1 LDLAPL
7 LKLLVNADAPTGIL
21 HLANSGECS
30 WQEYAQWALDCCHA
44 EGIPMKARTIGASS
58 LAEMKSFIAKR
69 PVYSV
74 LSSARYEALTGVTP
88 RPWQEAVADFVR
100 EHVKR

>member
-1 LDLAPL
+1 LKPFLASRQEGGL
-7 LKLLVNADAPTGIL
+7 L

-44 EGIPMKARTIGASS
+44 KGVSMKARNVGADS
-58 LAEMKSFIAKR
+58 LANMKSFIAKR

-74 LSSARYEALTGVTP
+74 LSSGKYQRATGETP
-88 RPWQEAVADFVR
+88 RHWRDAVAEYVLDYL
-100 EHVKR
+100 E